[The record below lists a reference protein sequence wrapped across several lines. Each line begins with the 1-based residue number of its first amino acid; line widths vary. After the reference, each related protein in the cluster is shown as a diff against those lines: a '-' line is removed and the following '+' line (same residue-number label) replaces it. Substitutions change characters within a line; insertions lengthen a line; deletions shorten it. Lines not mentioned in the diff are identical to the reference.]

1 MADGIVFA
9 IAGAKGGVGKTT
21 TSINLSAVLASM
33 GQSVVLVELD
43 LAMANVGDF
52 LDLDVRLDHEAD
64 PTLHDVLAGNVSVAA
79 ATYEAPGEFDVVPS
93 GVSLEGF
100 RNADVDRT
108 ATVVAETRS
117 RYDVV
122 ILDTGAGLGTETIFP
137 LSLADETILVSSPR
151 VASVRDT
158 KKTRDLVRRVD
169 GTVAGVVF
177 VKSGSGRS
185 PGVDRIAEFLAVD
198 LLGHIPEDAAVADA
212 QDIGRPVVVADSDSD
227 AAQAYGALGSRIYD
241 RLGELRAAR
250 VAAAEKQEAAADE
263 NGDEDDADEE
273 LSPDG
278 EDADGFTFVEG
289 SSADEA
295 DGQSDDA
302 ESRRTPDA
310 ATAGRPNGSEA
321 DTRRENG
328 AGQTASSS
336 TAADSAGESSPSD
349 ADGSGP
355 TSRSTARSET
365 NGRHGP
371 LAAAGPAG
379 GTDAGHERAGPDGP
393 DTDGRDPPRGR
404 RSPSGPQPAS
414 GTTADERPIDG
425 ATDREIAERLAAVE
439 EADSDSM
446 PDEVDETDGAEE
458 TEEWEEKQSAAKR
471 FINRAIDVI
480 DRGGD

>member
-1 MADGIVFA
+1 MAGGIVLA

-21 TSINLSAVLASM
+21 TSINLSAVLASL

-52 LDLDVRLDHEAD
+52 LDLDVRLDHEED
-64 PTLHDVLAGNVSVAA
+64 PTLHDVLAGNASVAA
-79 ATYEAPGEFDVVPS
+79 ATYEAPGGFDVVPS

-100 RNADVDRT
+100 RNANVDRT
-108 ATVVAETRS
+108 AAVVTETRS

-185 PGVDRIAEFLAVD
+185 PGVERIAEFLAVD

-212 QDIGRPVVVADSDSD
+212 QDIGRPVVVAESDSE

-250 VAAAEKQEAAADE
+250 VAAAEEQDAAA
-263 NGDEDDADEE
+263 DEDDADEE
-273 LSPDG
+273 LVTDDG
-278 EDADGFTFVEG
+278 DTDGFSFVDESTEDAD
-289 SSADEA
+289 SQPS
-295 DGQSDDA
+295 
-302 ESRRTPDA
+302 PDA
-310 ATAGRPNGSEA
+310 ATAGRTNGS
-321 DTRRENG
+321 G
-328 AGQTASSS
+328 ATAGPVDGAERVASGS
-336 TAADSAGESSPSD
+336 TGADSARDAPPSD
-349 ADGSGP
+349 ADDPGA
-355 TSRSTARSET
+355 TSRSAARSET
-365 NGRHGP
+365 NGQHGP

-379 GTDAGHERAGPDGP
+379 STDAGHGRAVSP
-393 DTDGRDPPRGR
+393 DTDDPDPPQGR

-414 GTTADERPIDG
+414 GTTADDRPTDG

-439 EADSDSM
+439 EADSDS
-446 PDEVDETDGAEE
+446 PADEAVETNETNETNETEEAVETD
-458 TEEWEEKQSAAKR
+458 EWEEKQSAAKR

-480 DRGGD
+480 DRGSD